1 MKQPSYRTVRMIPFR
16 CSRGHFML
24 VTRSKET
31 ARPGNC
37 DHIECQDNNDIPV
50 QCGPAQSVT
59 VELYKVPVR
68 EK

>member
-1 MKQPSYRTVRMIPFR
+1 MKQPSYRQVRIIPFR

-31 ARPGNC
+31 APPGNC
-37 DHIECQDNNDIPV
+37 DHFECQDNDDEPV
-50 QCGPAQSVT
+50 QCGPKQYVT
-59 VELYKVPVR
+59 ISLYKVPLV